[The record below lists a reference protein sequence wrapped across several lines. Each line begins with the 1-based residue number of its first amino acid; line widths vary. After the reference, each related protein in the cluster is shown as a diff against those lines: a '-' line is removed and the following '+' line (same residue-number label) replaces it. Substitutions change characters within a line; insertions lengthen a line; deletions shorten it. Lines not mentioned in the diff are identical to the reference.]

1 MSLAQVFGEET
12 ERLMCWPHVTRNID
26 DKIALL
32 KKESKNEELA
42 AKVDADIDYFQWAT
56 TETEYEV
63 N

>member
-1 MSLAQVFGEET
+1 M
-12 ERLMCWPHVTRNID
+12 TRNID